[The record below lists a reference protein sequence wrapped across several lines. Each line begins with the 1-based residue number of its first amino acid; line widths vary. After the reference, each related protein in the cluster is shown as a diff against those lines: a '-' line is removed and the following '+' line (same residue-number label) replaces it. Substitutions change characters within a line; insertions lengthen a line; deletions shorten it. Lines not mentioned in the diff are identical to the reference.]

1 MITCSHHLNT
11 AGIGGLEIVTCDS
24 SGIQRVSRE
33 RILELRRQANETDKQ
48 VLQAIFGNKIS
59 L

>member
-1 MITCSHHLNT
+1 MITCSHYLNT

-24 SGIQRVSRE
+24 SEIRHFSRE
-33 RILELRRQANETDKQ
+33 RILELRQRAEETDKRIR
-48 VLQAIFGNKIS
+48 QAVFGVKIS